1 MAALDSLPL
10 LLDSFFKTGMYTI
23 AYLQCLKVTRKYE
36 FLLDLA
42 LLKVY
47 PAKFDQVSNYMLS
60 RASIVVIYKSTR

>member
-1 MAALDSLPL
+1 
-10 LLDSFFKTGMYTI
+10 MYTI

-36 FLLDLA
+36 ILLDLA